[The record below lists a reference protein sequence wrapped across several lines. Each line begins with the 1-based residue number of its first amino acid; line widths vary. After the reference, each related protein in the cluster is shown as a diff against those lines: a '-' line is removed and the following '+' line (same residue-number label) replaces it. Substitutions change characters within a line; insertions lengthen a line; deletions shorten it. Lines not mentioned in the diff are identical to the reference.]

1 VAHTNKSRCLLHSV
15 IAFTVFIA
23 LAVSITWATPVQ
35 AASKDI
41 LKVGVLE
48 EPKSLNLWLATDA
61 WSKRVLGLMYQPLY
75 MREPTTSKLV
85 PWLADGEPDFDPKT
99 LTCTVKLRKAKWSDG
114 TDFTAEDVAFTG
126 EMIYLFKMPR
136 HYSKWKFIQEIQVV
150 DKHTVRFV
158 LKEPKAIF
166 LSRTLTTPIVQKKQ
180 WAPLVKSLEGT
191 TQSLQQFLQHE
202 FKEPAITGPFNV
214 AKWKKGVFVYMKRNP
229 HFFGQGQTIA
239 GNKLGPHIKGII
251 LKIYGTA
258 DAAVLALRKGDID
271 FYWNNI
277 QAGYLKEIED
287 DPKIKIFQNKK
298 SGLYYLGFN
307 LRREPM
313 NDVAFRRAVAS
324 LIAKDFII
332 KRILQGYGEVLHSLI
347 PPGNSTF
354 YNPDVPKY
362 GFGLDTNK
370 RIKMAYE
377 ILKKAGYTWEVPP
390 VDGQGN
396 VQKAKGLKTPDGSLM
411 REITILTPPADYD
424 PHRAMSGQMIQE
436 WLRAVGIPVV
446 SRPMAFGALIQTVK
460 TQRDFDCFILGYGK
474 LSLDPGYLRAFFHS
488 RMNKPKGWNMSGYEN
503 PEFDKL
509 AMASDGELD
518 LQKRRKMILK
528 MQEMLISDVPYVP
541 LYNPTVVEGV
551 RVDRF
556 KGWVQGLG
564 GVGSIWSLCEIQ
576 PK

>member
-1 VAHTNKSRCLLHSV
+1 MAKPKKSHRMLLGF
-15 IAFTVFIA
+15 FTSTILVA
-23 LAVSITWATPVQ
+23 LAISMLWFAPAQ

-41 LKVGVLE
+41 LKLGVLE

-61 WSKRVLGLMYQPLY
+61 WSSRVLSLMYQPLY
-75 MREPTTSKLV
+75 MRDPKSSKLV
-85 PWLADGEPDFDPKT
+85 PWLAAEEPDFDPKT
-99 LTCTVKLRKAKWSDG
+99 LTCTIKLRKAKWSDG
-114 TDFTAEDVAFTG
+114 TEFTAEDVAFTG
-126 EMIYLFKMPR
+126 HMIYLFKMPR
-136 HYSKWKFIQEIQVV
+136 HYSKWKFVQKIEVV

-158 LKEPKAIF
+158 LKQPKAIF
-166 LSRTLTTPIVQKKQ
+166 LTRTLTTPIVQKKQ

-202 FKEPAITGPFNV
+202 FKEPVVTGPFSV

-239 GNKLGPHIKGII
+239 GQKLGPHIKAII
-251 LKIYGTA
+251 FKIYGTA

-277 QAGYLKEIED
+277 QAGYLKEIQD
-287 DPKIKIFQNKK
+287 DPAIKIFNSKK

-307 LRREPM
+307 LRRAPM
-313 NDVAFRRAVAS
+313 DDVAFRRAVAT

-332 KRILQGYGEVLHSLI
+332 KRILQGYGEVLHSMI
-347 PPGNSTF
+347 PPGNDSF
-354 YNPDVPKY
+354 YNPDVPKH
-362 GFGLDTNK
+362 GHGMDRDQRVKAAF
-370 RIKMAYE
+370 E
-377 ILKKAGYTWEVPP
+377 ILSKAGYTWESPP
-390 VDGQGN
+390 VDAGGK
-396 VQKAKGLKTPDGSLM
+396 VQKAKGIKTPDGALM
-411 REITILTPPADYD
+411 RKITILTPPADYD

-488 RMNKPKGWNMSGYEN
+488 RMNKPKGWNMSGYDN

-509 AMASDGELD
+509 SMASDGELD
-518 LQKRRKMILK
+518 LKERRKMIFK

-541 LYNPTVVEGV
+541 LYNPMVVEGV
-551 RVDRF
+551 RIDRF
-556 KGWVQGLG
+556 TGWVPALG
-564 GVGSIWSLCEIQ
+564 GVGNIWSLCEIQ